1 MKNLKVTSVQIAIIK
16 NLIYDK
22 IDQTDDDYYRNL
34 LNNINKN
41 NPS

>member
-1 MKNLKVTSVQIAIIK
+1 MKNLKLTSVEIAIIK

>member
-34 LNNINKN
+34 LNDINKN
-41 NPS
+41 NQS